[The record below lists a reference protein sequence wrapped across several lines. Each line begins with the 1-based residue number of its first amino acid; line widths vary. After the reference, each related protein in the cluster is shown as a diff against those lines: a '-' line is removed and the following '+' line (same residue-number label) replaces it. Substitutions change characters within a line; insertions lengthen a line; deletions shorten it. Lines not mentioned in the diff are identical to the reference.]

1 MPIEGTA
8 KSTLSRTLADTLGD
22 FSDLIA
28 KQIQLAKAEIA
39 ANISSG
45 LLASVWLIAAALLF
59 LLAGLLVIEAAVFG
73 IASLGIALHWASLIV
88 AAALAAIGA
97 GLLFYARSAAR
108 DALIPERSI
117 RQIGRD
123 ISAAK
128 EQLK

>member
-1 MPIEGTA
+1 MPPEVTA

-28 KQIQLAKAEIA
+28 KQIQLAKAELT
-39 ANISSG
+39 ANINSR
-45 LLASVWLIAAALLF
+45 LLASVWFIAAALLF
-59 LLAGLLVIEAAVFG
+59 LLAALLVIEAAVFS
-73 IASLGIALHWASLIV
+73 IASMGIALHWASLIV

-108 DALIPERSI
+108 DALIPERSV
-117 RQIGRD
+117 RQISRD
-123 ISAAK
+123 IIAAK